1 MLAYGTFADQP
12 PTRSVGLRLAGIGGI
27 LFLIGMWFFGPLF
40 AGGEPPVNLDR
51 AWPALLVVAGALVL
65 ARALLDRGAPSG
77 NDGRR
82 TPTNL
87 DPL

>member
-1 MLAYGTFADQP
+1 M
-12 PTRSVGLRLAGIGGI
+12 AGIGGI

>member
-1 MLAYGTFADQP
+1 
-12 PTRSVGLRLAGIGGI
+12 VGLRLAGIGAT
-27 LFLIGMWFFGPLF
+27 LFLVGMWFFGPLF

-51 AWPALLVVAGALVL
+51 AWPAILAVAGVVVL
-65 ARALLDRGAPSG
+65 AWALLDRGAPG
-77 NDGRR
+77 RNDGPR